1 LASSAAT
8 LADDHLCGFAK
19 IGNSVIHDLLM
30 QKVPGGSGYN
40 QKLEF
45 YRLEKGDELVW
56 IDDVFDKRLRRSRNL
71 LRGDDQE

>member
-1 LASSAAT
+1 
-8 LADDHLCGFAK
+8 
-19 IGNSVIHDLLM
+19 M

-56 IDDVFDKRLRRSRNL
+56 IDDVFDNVCADHASAER
-71 LRGDDQE
+71 